1 MTNQGL
7 RIFKWLFFMMMAL
20 VVAGCYQQ
28 ARDSFE
34 PIDSQQNDV
43 PTNTPVPATP
53 LDLPVTNTLPPT
65 TDGSTTQ
72 GTPVPPTSTLTIIQP
87 TATSQSAD
95 PLTVPT
101 ATEPGIITPEPPP
114 GAVDLPTAGPTF
126 TPLPATPS
134 GLVTPTDLPPEIA
147 DECTY
152 VVQSGDN
159 LFRISV
165 NLDVALDELRAL
177 NNLTGELI
185 QPGDT
190 LLVPG
195 CIPGQEEI
203 VIPEVTVNPTVL
215 ASGSIVHVIQSGETL
230 GAIAT
235 RYGVTVD
242 DIVTANDLDNPN
254 VIAEGQEI
262 IIPNPQN

>member
-1 MTNQGL
+1 MTNQGHTT
-7 RIFKWLFFMMMAL
+7 FKRLFLVMIAL

-34 PIDSQQNDV
+34 PIDSQQNSV
-43 PTNTPVPATP
+43 PTNTPASANPSNVDGSATP

-72 GTPVPPTSTLTIIQP
+72 GTPIVPTSTLTIIQP
-87 TATSQSAD
+87 TATSDTAD

-177 NNLTGELI
+177 NNLYRRTH
-185 QPGDT
+185 
-190 LLVPG
+190 
-195 CIPGQEEI
+195 
-203 VIPEVTVNPTVL
+203 
-215 ASGSIVHVIQSGETL
+215 S
-230 GAIAT
+230 T
-235 RYGVTVD
+235 RRYTYLFPAVSPD
-242 DIVTANDLDNPN
+242 KKRLSF
-254 VIAEGQEI
+254 QK
-262 IIPNPQN
+262 